1 MLVLEAELVRQKK
14 KTEKKVKILN
24 MSEKKVRVLNI
35 SEREK
40 KEF

>member
-14 KTEKKVKILN
+14 KTEKKV
-24 MSEKKVRVLNI
+24 RVLNI